1 MSGMLRLRWIL
12 GKPKLTSG
20 RFAILL
26 NSVLTGSILFYST
39 LQSSPAKHDG
49 ITQLVN
55 VSCAVASCEH
65 LSRCSVALLVR
76 WNPTGQRPLPQR
88 MAYQQSWAQLAPL
101 ISRKSERAYS
111 SRGVSVPLICLPQ
124 PPFQCPRMNVG
135 GSGRMT
141 NRGSRAYYSRL
152 SVSTGRCSLY
162 TCLM

>member
-1 MSGMLRLRWIL
+1 MRDRKGACTAVDIVLTYQWATQVSGMLRLRWIL

-55 VSCAVASCEH
+55 VSCAVASCQH
-65 LSRCSVALLVR
+65 LSRCSIALLVR
-76 WNPTGQRPLPQR
+76 WL
-88 MAYQQSWAQLAPL
+88 L
-101 ISRKSERAYS
+101 SRKSERAYS
-111 SRGVSVPLICLPQ
+111 GRGVSVPLTCLTQ
-124 PPFQCPRMNVG
+124 PPFQGPRMDVR